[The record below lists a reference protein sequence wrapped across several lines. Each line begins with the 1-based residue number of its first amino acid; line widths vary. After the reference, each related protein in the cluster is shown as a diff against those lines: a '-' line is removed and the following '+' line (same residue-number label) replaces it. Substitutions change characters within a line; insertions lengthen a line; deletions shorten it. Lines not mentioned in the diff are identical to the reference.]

1 MSARFLAA
9 LCSVLSF
16 GLSSGR
22 AEPVSSPD
30 HRVVVYLQK
39 GLSPEVDRTV
49 SYMRRELETLMQ
61 TAGYRVE
68 WKVLGNPSGEDESVI
83 SVVELR
89 GACRAPREK
98 AYVKPVENGA
108 SLAST
113 AVDGDRVLPFTWI
126 NCETLTQLLAPRLAR
141 VASGRRDFLYGR
153 AMGRVLAHELYHLLA
168 NKRGHTESGVGK
180 SSFSASDVLGEHF
193 TFEGSALP
201 RVNPQDSSALI
212 EPANTEEPGAS
223 GR

>member
-1 MSARFLAA
+1 MPRS
-9 LCSVLSF
+9 
-16 GLSSGR
+16 
-22 AEPVSSPD
+22 
-30 HRVVVYLQK
+30 
-39 GLSPEVDRTV
+39 
-49 SYMRRELETLMQ
+49 
-61 TAGYRVE
+61 
-68 WKVLGNPSGEDESVI
+68 
-83 SVVELR
+83 
-89 GACRAPREK
+89 REK